1 MRKVV
6 LITGASGGI
15 GFETARMMA
24 AAGHHVL
31 LQGRSPERLDA
42 AVRMLSITC
51 SKARVDRYAADLS
64 SMGEVIDLARTVAD
78 EHAALDVIV
87 NGAGVHYALD
97 EITEDGLDIRFAINA
112 IAPWLLTRGL
122 LSRLGSSGRVINVST
137 SRQRSVDL
145 EALTGNVRLADGMAY
160 AQSHLALTMW
170 SRALGRSLGDAGP
183 SIIVVDPGSTAV
195 RTVIEGDAARESD
208 LRAGAR
214 VIVRAALESEYAGAS
229 SGVFDA
235 GSNTFLAPHPD
246 VADLRKSS
254 AVLCAMESVIC
265 STRSRRKPFQ
275 DLRELPCL
283 TERNHETG
291 ADDTLSQ
298 TA

>member
-1 MRKVV
+1 MRKSV
-6 LITGASGGI
+6 LITGASEGI
-15 GFETARMMA
+15 GLETARMMV

-42 AVRMLSITC
+42 VVRTLSVIGGE
-51 SKARVDRYAADLS
+51 ARVERYAADLS
-64 SMGEVIDLARTVAD
+64 SMSEAIDLARTVAE
-78 EHAALDVIV
+78 EHAALDIVI

-97 EITEDGLDIRFAINA
+97 EITEDGLDTRFVTNA

-145 EALTGNVRLADGMAY
+145 KALTGTVRLGDGMAH

-170 SRALGRSLGDAGP
+170 SRALARSLGDAGP
-183 SIIVVDPGSTAV
+183 SILVVDPGSTSV
-195 RTVIEGDAARESD
+195 RTVIGGAAVRESD

-214 VIVRAALESEYAGAS
+214 VLVRAALESEHAGAS
-229 SGVFDA
+229 SGLFDA
-235 GSNTFLAPHPD
+235 GSDAFLAPHPD
-246 VADLRKSS
+246 ALDLRKSS
-254 AVLCAMESVIC
+254 AVLRAMESVIG
-265 STRSRRKPFQ
+265 SARRRRIPFR
-275 DLRELPCL
+275 DHREPSFP
-283 TERNHETG
+283 TERNRETG
-291 ADDTLSQ
+291 ADGALSR